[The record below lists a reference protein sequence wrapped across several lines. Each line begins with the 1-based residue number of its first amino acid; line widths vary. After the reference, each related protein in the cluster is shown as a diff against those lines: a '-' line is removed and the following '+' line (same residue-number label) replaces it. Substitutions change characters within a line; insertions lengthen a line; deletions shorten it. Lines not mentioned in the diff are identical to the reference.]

1 MGRFFEVNG
10 SGHKKRYIWIVMPLC
25 LVGLA
30 VGLMGRS
37 SLSAEVDAEPIQV
50 KAAMLLP
57 EAPMPEALMA
67 EAPMPEAPMPEAPL
81 PEDTL
86 PEVLLTEEQTSVQE
100 TVDMPAEEPEVSE
113 YTAFAIADVSR
124 YVNVR
129 SMPSTDGEI
138 IGKIYDGAVAQILE
152 SAGEQEDWYRI
163 ISGNVEG
170 YIKAEFF
177 IAGEAA
183 AAVMDSYVVSYARVV
198 ADKLNVRAEASTE
211 ADPVGYLLEGE
222 EARVLEQC
230 GEWLRVQYT
239 SGEEGYVAAQ
249 YVMLREDYS
258 YAMTLEEAQLAE
270 SQDAERRGR
279 KPVVKEKEPEE
290 ILQIVPP
297 AVTYSSNEELRKQI
311 VEYALQFV
319 GNKYINGGSSL
330 TKGTDCSGFTCY
342 IYRDFGYSISR
353 TPSGQYTSAG
363 RSIEAEEIQ
372 PGDIICY
379 SSNGGKSCTHVALY
393 IGEGQI
399 VHAANSRKGVITGET
414 DFEPIIGIKNVID

>member
-1 MGRFFEVNG
+1 MGRFFEV
-10 SGHKKRYIWIVMPLC
+10 SGRGHMKRYLWIVVVLC

-37 SLSAEVDAEPIQV
+37 SLSSEVDAGPIQV

-211 ADPVGYLLEGE
+211 ADRVGYLLEGE

-230 GEWLRVQYT
+230 DEWLRVQYT

-249 YVMLREDYS
+249 YVMSREDYS

>member
-1 MGRFFEVNG
+1 M
-10 SGHKKRYIWIVMPLC
+10 KRYLWIVVVLC

-37 SLSAEVDAEPIQV
+37 SLSSEVDAGPIQV

-211 ADPVGYLLEGE
+211 ADRVGYLLEGE

-230 GEWLRVQYT
+230 GEWLRIQYT

>member
-1 MGRFFEVNG
+1 MT
-10 SGHKKRYIWIVMPLC
+10 LC

-37 SLSAEVDAEPIQV
+37 SLSSEVDAEPIQV

-57 EAPMPEALMA
+57 EAPMPETT
-67 EAPMPEAPMPEAPL
+67 APEQSPPEEPIP
-81 PEDTL
+81 
-86 PEVLLTEEQTSVQE
+86 EEQTQDVLLAE
-100 TVDMPAEEPEVSE
+100 TPTQEEPTAEAQTQEEPQPEASLPEEQESE

-211 ADPVGYLLEGE
+211 ADRVGYLLEGE

-230 GEWLRVQYT
+230 GEWLRIQYT

>member
-1 MGRFFEVNG
+1 M
-10 SGHKKRYIWIVMPLC
+10 KRYLWIVVVLC

-37 SLSAEVDAEPIQV
+37 SLSSEVDAGPIQV

-177 IAGEAA
+177 IAGEVA

-230 GEWLRVQYT
+230 GEWLRIQYT

-290 ILQIVPP
+290 ILQIVPL

>member
-1 MGRFFEVNG
+1 M
-10 SGHKKRYIWIVMPLC
+10 KRYLWIVVVLC

-37 SLSAEVDAEPIQV
+37 SLSSEVDAGPIQV

-211 ADPVGYLLEGE
+211 ADRVGYLLEGE

-230 GEWLRVQYT
+230 DEWLRVQYT

-249 YVMLREDYS
+249 YVMSREDYS

>member
-1 MGRFFEVNG
+1 MT
-10 SGHKKRYIWIVMPLC
+10 LC

>member
-1 MGRFFEVNG
+1 M
-10 SGHKKRYIWIVMPLC
+10 KRYLWIVVVLC

-37 SLSAEVDAEPIQV
+37 SLSSEVDAGPIQV

-67 EAPMPEAPMPEAPL
+67 EAPMPEAPLPEAPMPEAPMPEVPL

-230 GEWLRVQYT
+230 DEWLRVQYT

-249 YVMLREDYS
+249 YVMSREDYS